1 MKIRNT
7 SLAGLFMLAACL
19 LPPSAQARQGRSI
32 PAPFAAL
39 DGSTTGAAVAAAGA
53 PAPGCVEGLV
63 SEHVNWLQQQAP
75 NGTHVVRVTAASNQR
90 NGLVSYSEGV
100 LTIGSSPFPPG
111 PGQPASNSYT
121 LAGTLTQYFSD
132 RKFGMPGGGGI
143 SLPTH
148 PFAPQKTDQLGLSI
162 STGGQVVLTLKSWGN
177 KSVSLTGVD
186 CASGVLYGLTNTGRN
201 QSFYVI
207 SLRKDTLE
215 NPPPVK

>member
-1 MKIRNT
+1 MKIRST

-19 LPPSAQARQGRSI
+19 LQPSTQAQQGRSI

-39 DGSTTGAAVAAAGA
+39 DSSTNGAAVATVAT
-53 PAPGCVEGLV
+53 APGCVEAMV

-90 NGLVSYSEGV
+90 NGLVSYSEGL
-100 LTIGSSPFPPG
+100 LTISSAPFPPG
-111 PGQPASNSYT
+111 PGQPPSNSYT

-132 RKFGMPGGGGI
+132 RKFGMPSGSGI
-143 SLPTH
+143 SLPTN

-162 STGGQVVLTLKSWGN
+162 STSGQVSLTLKSWGN
-177 KSVSLTGVD
+177 KSVGLTGVD
-186 CASGVLYGLTNTGRN
+186 CASGVLYGLTNTGRH